1 MISRVLSLEFFI
13 QWKKKKSKIK
23 LFLHKTWLDFLK
35 LPKVVKL
42 NGGVWNYFKLSI
54 IQDQPEYNSSI
65 HLDLAR
71 EWRFVMQTS
80 QSQVFTIPNFTT
92 CKGCNTAA
100 KVLVSPEQ
108 SLQITK
114 SVQKHSLELFS
125 ELSHHF

>member
-13 QWKKKKSKIK
+13 QWKKKQSIIK

-54 IQDQPEYNSSI
+54 FQDQPEYNSSI
-65 HLDLAR
+65 YLDLAR

-80 QSQVFTIPNFTT
+80 QSQIFAIPDLTI
-92 CKGCNTAA
+92 CKGCNTVA

-108 SLQITK
+108 SFYVKK
-114 SVQKHSLELFS
+114 SEQKLSLELFS